1 MTRLKQLWKIRVEL
15 PALLKGKNMATKFD
29 DTYEFPDEKA
39 EKAAA
44 EEKFEIEIEDD
55 TPPEDRGR
63 KPMKE
68 PVEDPTEDELAT
80 YDEKVQ
86 ARIKKFTRGYH
97 DERRAKEQALRERE
111 ATETYA
117 RQVIEENK
125 KLQQQLSSGSK
136 VFIEQSQ
143 SSAQIELESAKK
155 KYKEAYENG
164 DVDALT
170 DAQADIAEATLKL
183 DKTRGMKPIEVD
195 EKNYVPAQAEKPN
208 LTPRTQKW
216 IDNNNDWWGKDDE
229 MTMAAMGIDRK
240 LQKEYGADYVGTEEY
255 FKTIDKTMRKRF
267 PEHFESDQSYEED
280 DPPPKKRA
288 SEPEEEYEDT
298 PRRATRTTSPVAPA
312 TRSTPPNRIRLKAS
326 EAATARRLGVPI
338 EEYAKQVALLRRG

>member
-1 MTRLKQLWKIRVEL
+1 
-15 PALLKGKNMATKFD
+15 MATKFD

-44 EEKFEIEIEDD
+44 EEKFEVEIEDD
-55 TPPEDRGR
+55 TPAEDRGR

-97 DERRAKEQALRERE
+97 DERRAKEEAVRERE
-111 ATETYA
+111 AAENFA
-117 RQVIEENK
+117 KQVYEDNK
-125 KLQQQLSSGSK
+125 RLQQQLSSGSK

-155 KYKEAYENG
+155 KYKEAYEAG

-170 DAQADIAEATLKL
+170 DAQANIAEATLKL

-195 EKNYVPAQAEKPN
+195 EREFKPTQPEKPN

-216 IDNNNDWWGKDDE
+216 IDSGE
-229 MTMAAMGIDRK
+229 
-240 LQKEYGADYVGTEEY
+240 
-255 FKTIDKTMRKRF
+255 
-267 PEHFESDQSYEED
+267 
-280 DPPPKKRA
+280 
-288 SEPEEEYEDT
+288 
-298 PRRATRTTSPVAPA
+298 
-312 TRSTPPNRIRLKAS
+312 
-326 EAATARRLGVPI
+326 
-338 EEYAKQVALLRRG
+338 

>member
-1 MTRLKQLWKIRVEL
+1 
-15 PALLKGKNMATKFD
+15 MATQKFE

-39 EKAAA
+39 EKAA
-44 EEKFEIEIEDD
+44 EEKFEVEIEDD
-55 TPPEDRGR
+55 TPQEDRGR

-68 PVEDPTEDELAT
+68 PVEEVTDEELAT

-86 ARIKKFTRGYH
+86 KRIKKFTRGYH
-97 DERRAKEQALRERE
+97 DERRAKEQAFRERE
-111 ATETYA
+111 AAEEFA
-117 RQVIEENK
+117 KQVFTENK
-125 KLQQQLSSGSK
+125 RLQQQLSTGSEAY
-136 VFIEQSQ
+136 IEQSK
-143 SSAQIELESAKK
+143 SAAQIELDAAKE
-155 KYKEAYENG
+155 KYKKAYEAA
-164 DVDALT
+164 DPDTIVA
-170 DAQADIAEATLKL
+170 AQEAIARATLKI
-183 DKTRGMKPIEVD
+183 DRAEGMRPIRTE
-195 EKNYVPAQAEKPN
+195 EREYQPPAREAEEPPRMS
-208 LTPRTQKW
+208 PRTKKW
-216 IDNNNDWWGKDDE
+216 VDRNNDWWGIDDE

-338 EEYAKQVALLRRG
+338 EEYARQVALLRKG